1 MSNTRIYMIR
11 HGKAAAGWDGHADP
25 GLDATGHAQAE
36 AVMEKLLTRFD
47 APVPVLSSPLRRCQ
61 ETAAP
66 LLAKWNMLA
75 QIEPRV
81 AEIIAPVEDLAA
93 RTDWLRRV
101 MAGSWATL
109 FADTTGSAPDYRQ
122 WYGDVLAALHGL
134 KGAPHVIVYSHFI
147 ALNVAYSAATGHAD
161 MVGFRPDNCSMTIF
175 ETDGANLSL
184 VEKGQEAETRVN

>member
-36 AVMEKLLTRFD
+36 AVMEDLLGRFD

-66 LLAKWNMLA
+66 LLAKWNMQA

-122 WYGDVLAALHGL
+122 WYDDVLAALHGL
-134 KGAPHVIVYSHFI
+134 KARRMSLSIRILSRLMWLTAPQPVMPTWLVSDPIIV
-147 ALNVAYSAATGHAD
+147 
-161 MVGFRPDNCSMTIF
+161 
-175 ETDGANLSL
+175 
-184 VEKGQEAETRVN
+184 Q